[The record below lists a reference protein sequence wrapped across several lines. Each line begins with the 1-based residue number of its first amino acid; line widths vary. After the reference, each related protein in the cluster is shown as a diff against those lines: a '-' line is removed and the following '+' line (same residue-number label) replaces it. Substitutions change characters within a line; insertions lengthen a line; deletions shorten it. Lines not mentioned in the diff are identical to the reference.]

1 MLPLRDAFAKGL
13 VRREAPPRRT
23 LVRQRALSDALAQ
36 GLVDSR
42 TGSVVDRRSGEKV
55 PLEEA
60 LRRGL
65 VRGDLREVVDAAS
78 DDKMT
83 VEEAVARGVLRD
95 GKYMHA
101 VSGEK
106 LPLREAGRRGL
117 LAKPM
122 TLKDAKDLAALDDAG
137 RILSPTHR
145 DKLSILASCARGV
158 LDADSLRSVAS
169 SASSD
174 NEELLTLAEALA
186 DGVILPEGKYR
197 DAVSGE
203 EMTIGEAVDNG
214 LISSV
219 AVRSVFDIEAFQDAT
234 SDAAEPAFIS
244 LNTALD
250 KQLVTPD
257 EALVVDAKAGK
268 CVPIAE
274 AVQQGLVRPA
284 VLAELNKDIGIPAEA
299 GDAQGGAL
307 SVLQAV
313 VAERLDPKAGQVLD
327 PKTKKAVFSDEAV
340 RRELIT
346 PQGAALLDSLLNIDV
361 TTQTVTKHVK
371 HFVTVVATGPA
382 NTAEAVPAA
391 EAEGATYEV
400 PTDGWYLAE
409 AIDKKLF
416 DPVTGLFIVPG
427 TDRLVSLEE
436 CVKLE
441 IINPVS
447 AQVMDPKDNKGQRR
461 LPLLRALGKGL
472 LDATG
477 HYPDAEGSKR
487 ITMKEAI
494 ARHAVILEQR
504 TASDSPNTKVIKVT
518 KVSGKPDVVE
528 VEVSQP
534 VEAGGSP
541 TFVEVKSS
549 DALGQGAEGPGPLQV
564 QPGVIFDPTSA
575 LVICTDG
582 DEAPGRAVGLLQAVK
597 EKKLEPRM
605 VKVKDPYSGKEM
617 NINEA
622 MRKGI
627 IDKATGDYKDRAGR
641 RIPLAEAAKFGMV
654 AVLGAPLALMKKL
667 IVDPRTGEQVSVER
681 ALAEGLVD
689 EAKLRDLERA
699 LETADAGDGEVLSTR
714 VETTTVVKVLDPA
727 TGQELPPDVAVQMG
741 VIDKRELARLTAAA
755 GSLSAPGTPTRS
767 RTPTTPLPPS
777 DDEGL
782 SEAERTRARV
792 TTEPKYQV
800 SLGRART
807 LSPDMMDAAKPV
819 VLQKMRKRVVKPR
832 DALDCGMIDQDTARI
847 LEDPNTFRGQQGEPV
862 NLAEA
867 IALKRVDG
875 NRGAI
880 RDPQRGDLLTIK
892 EAIERGILD
901 STTPSGNLLVPVAR
915 SLSVP
920 GLVEQGLLEPE
931 AGRVVHPE
939 TGALLTLSEAMTCEI
954 VDPLSQLAD
963 PLTGKRVTLRE
974 ALDSGSIDDE
984 TATVATRKGS
994 VDLLTAARDLQV
1006 FEKAKPVLGLG
1017 ETLPPTGMT
1026 FPVAVTRGLVDAAAK
1041 EVIHPIT
1048 GVRTP
1053 VQVAIHDDFIMALP
1067 YPVSPDSVEVTQALD
1082 CNLIDTDKATF
1093 TNPRTGDVLP
1103 VSEAV
1108 ETGLLVIKPVP
1119 SLLSFEAGGV
1129 VTAVTETVTSYQTI
1143 TTRTIDLKPGFVLI
1157 SADEV
1162 KNAQTGEVMSL
1173 DQARLRGIA
1182 RDESEEREEYTTV
1195 DSKTSFEEAVA
1206 QGLVD
1211 LHAGTFTHPES
1222 GEVMAI
1228 RDAISS
1234 GLLDTSAE
1242 PEPEPEA
1249 GATRRVSVAEMQFD
1263 EKEKKFRDPTSPD
1276 KAFDTLREAMEAGV
1290 VDPEAVV
1297 YDVASGRPVTTRE
1310 AVDSGMIDAAG
1321 RVTDPSTGTS
1331 MSVKDAAKLG
1341 LLAVVGAP
1349 VLAGMA
1355 VADKLKSMYDKK
1367 KGGEPAVTPPARK
1380 SKSKSPSPS
1389 PAVAVAA
1396 AAAQSEPQPRQVA
1409 RQLFPEDKDEETD
1422 STDSKTAAL
1431 AKPVVVEALLKSESA
1446 TPVTKSSHES
1456 SPSVAEIT
1464 IQSTAKPVK
1473 GEPSS
1478 PTTKQPLDAQ
1488 ALVAAGALDA
1498 EKGQFLNPQS
1508 GDVVPFHEFALRLG
1522 ILDPERVV
1530 VRDLAGREDTFV
1542 PLRQALQIPLLDKNT
1557 GQMVDPSTGK
1567 RVPFLEAV
1575 KLGWIVER
1583 PPEKT
1588 GRELVLSLEDAVEQ
1602 RLFSPDTAEVLNP
1615 ATGELMPLAAAL
1627 SQGVLSSEAIMVR
1640 SPDGDDV
1647 ITLSEAV
1654 ESGMVDLDKGTVVDP
1669 RTGQAV
1675 DMKAALAS
1683 GLLMASPR
1691 KALSLEAVINK
1702 GLYDADSGL
1711 ITNPATEQAVPV
1723 DEAVRQGVVDAFL
1736 TECKDSRSGAFVSL
1750 DDALQS
1756 KIINAHSGRFRDTE
1770 SGQIMP
1776 LDEALAQ
1783 GLIST
1788 NHITLPLVDTIVE
1801 GFYSPRSG
1809 RVLNPGTGLE
1819 QTLAQAMDCGFVD
1832 AASARVRD
1840 DHTERIV
1847 TVAEAVQSGLLD
1859 ADKGLVTYP
1868 APMALDDALERGYI
1882 LATGKPCSLQAALA
1896 QGCYE
1901 PKTGLMLLNDDRVT
1915 LEEAVKQGEINR
1927 NALTVKDP
1935 RSGDILTLAEAVKV
1949 GVINPK
1955 HGTATDPTSGAE
1967 MHFYDA
1973 LERGLIVPAKRKIS
1987 LSEAVFKGFYDPK
2000 SGKFTSPE
2008 TKERLPTDRA
2018 IKRGMIDPESTLVRT
2033 EDGVVPFLH
2042 AIETGLVD
2050 ARAGTLVGG
2059 PGVGTMDFHEAFEKG
2074 LLVEVRRPM
2083 PLSEALAKGVFDADS
2098 ARFMNPSSGEGLTL
2112 ADAVD
2117 QYVVESDSVHVK
2129 DTRSGFLKKQSLAE
2143 AMRIGLVDGETSKV
2157 RDFSRGADAVVEVA
2171 LPEAV
2176 EQGLIVDSKS
2186 AVSVQRAIHQGLYHD
2201 DTGKLTDP
2209 NTGRKVTLHEAI
2221 RRYIINPELPCYW
2234 DRKSERLL
2242 SLVET
2247 CRAGIID
2254 RRAGRFKEPGSNCA
2268 VPLSEAMELGLI
2280 VDIET
2285 AGFGL
2290 FEALAMGLYDPAT
2303 GLLAHPA
2310 TGRRLTLADSV
2321 KEELVS
2327 PLLSIV
2333 KHAGTGRYM
2342 KLDEAVKA
2350 GLVDDEA
2357 GVYRLPDSARTLSL
2371 AEAKQKGLIVTAR
2384 RPLSVE
2390 EAVRCG
2396 LYRVDSGRFVDPES
2410 GDALDIAQ
2418 ALARGLLQP
2427 DTTAVR
2433 DPITGQL
2440 KSLNSALEDGT
2451 IDAARGRVTDP
2462 KTREQLNVEAALD
2475 RGLLVTTD
2483 KPLTFKEAV
2492 RRGSI
2497 DFKRGTFKDPRSM
2510 LECTLEEAIR
2520 HELIDPESAMV
2531 KDPATGRF
2539 HPLKKAIVD
2548 GLIDLNKRAALDPNT
2563 GKAKSLCIM
2572 FEQGTV
2578 VFLREPLT
2586 FEAAVEQGHL
2596 DTATAKFTDPTS
2608 KEQMTLREAVTQG
2621 LIDPDSALIK
2631 DTRRKHLLKLAEAFR
2646 KGLMEGEKGN
2656 VLDSES
2662 SRLNTLAEAIDTGL
2676 LTSPRRGFTLIE
2688 AVQYGLYDPA
2698 SGAVAD
2704 PYLSPT
2710 HAPLTLAEAVEAG
2723 LVDPSSTAVKDPETG
2738 AVCSLPEAMSSKL
2751 VDSAAGRLRVPEGEP
2766 MDLAKALQR
2775 GYILPAEQRQAME
2788 EKYRLCDESL
2798 QKLLQWI
2805 AEVED
2810 RLANQD
2816 VVHEQVDE
2824 LRNQIN
2830 NLKVMKDDLDA
2841 HARPVSACLDQVR
2854 LIVSTGGELL
2864 SSVEMASL
2872 EKNGKGLRT
2881 RYDRALNRTDLLLR
2895 RLAAARD
2902 ELTKFRGEMTQ
2913 FVSWLDK
2920 ARRVLEDKER
2930 SLSNLN
2936 RLTSGADSTREFVS
2950 DVIAHQADLRF
2961 ITMAAQKFVDE
2972 SKEYLTV
2979 LNDFRTSLPQR
2990 LPHVEAISAQD
3001 SVVRNEVSVVTAQ
3014 YKDLLNRCN
3023 ALTDRLSGV
3032 GGRQREYRDAVDKA
3046 RAWLKEV
3053 EPRAHK
3059 IIAEP
3064 IGADPKTVEDQLHRA
3079 KQLNSE
3085 FVANARLIDNAR
3097 QALAA
3102 LLRSLD
3108 GQLTPA
3114 EARDLEQPVVEIEA
3128 KYNQLAEALA
3138 DKCAALDTA
3147 LTQSQGVQD
3156 ALDGL
3161 VGWLNSS
3168 DNQLK
3173 TQWRPASLIKE
3184 RLEEQIRE
3192 HRQLQAEIDSHKA
3205 SVEAVARSAQEL
3217 VNTASNSRLAK
3228 KIETKLHDVTSR
3240 FDKLLDKVAKRG
3252 EFLDEVMAAL
3262 MTFSNQATLL
3272 ERWLSEMLEVL
3283 DSRELPEV
3291 AARLEDLAAKRDA
3304 KREPFEE
3311 AIRNG
3316 RNLVGQKDVTDTG
3329 PVRDRI
3335 KGLESQ
3341 WKELNGL
3348 LDEKTRLSRAR
3359 AEQLSAYDRLRDQV
3373 MEWLSNMENR
3383 LARLEAIALDAE
3395 YLKKQ
3400 SEEIKPLVKEHRDYA
3415 GIIDKV
3421 NDLGNAYDAL
3431 TQGGRPDS
3439 PARRRSG
3446 AYSPTKRLSST
3457 ASPIGRR
3464 SSQDALLTSPV
3475 SPGGS
3480 SGFGSRRSSQDGGF
3494 HLDEVSPVQQ
3504 QLTEINNRYSLLGVR
3519 LGDRQTELDQVREE
3533 VRKILENLRTLSV
3546 FLDKVQRA
3554 LPKES
3559 VPMTKDEADKMTRQ
3573 IKSVLE
3579 EMYEKQSLLDGTRG
3593 SVQEL
3598 LRRKP
3603 GARGADTLH
3612 DEMAEVASRWRALHD
3627 LCKARIKLMEDMKDF
3642 HDTHDSLSG
3651 WLAAK
3656 DRMLTVLGPISSDP
3670 RMVQSQVQQV
3680 QVLREEFRTQQPQLN
3695 HLLEVGDAVLAH
3707 VDRNSGDGQ
3716 RIAAKLDQIQQRW
3729 NDLLG
3734 RLEERAESLGAA
3746 ADTSREFD
3754 AQLTRLRDALQAISD
3769 ALDDLPLDKDPEE
3782 QLRKIENL
3790 ERQLEGQRPLL
3801 ADVEAAGAQLCEV
3814 LTDPASRADI
3824 QAKLAAV
3831 IRQYN
3836 TLQKKLD
3843 HRKAEIEGSLRDG
3856 RQFEQSCARTLG
3868 WLSDELGGLSERLLV
3883 SADRDV
3889 LQEQLDKHEPVYKA
3903 VLNREHEV
3911 IMLLNKGRD
3920 MQARAGPRGDARNL
3934 GRDLDK
3940 IQQAW
3945 DRLRKDVL
3953 ERHTRLQTCMEHC
3966 RKYYRAQEQFLPWL
3980 LQAEDKLESLQPAS
3994 FKRKDI
4000 ERQLKELA
4008 AFRND
4013 VWKRSGE
4020 YENNRMLGETFVG
4033 SCDIDKDIV
4042 KNELTNMKQRWDR
4055 LNNGLLERT
4064 QALEETAR
4072 RLGDFG
4078 ENLRDLAHAVQRCE
4092 DKLASHDAIGG
4103 AARDP
4108 KMLERIRALRE
4119 EAGNLKKPL
4128 LGLRQ
4133 AAGDLVKEAGE
4144 HGVDAHHLQD
4154 EVEGVGD
4161 RIDELC
4167 AKLDDRCSQLQSAA
4181 TAVSQFNEQVKALG
4195 QDLTGLENELDAMK
4209 PPGREI
4215 KVVRAQL
4222 EDVSRFLKKVSR
4234 AADDVARAVQSGEH
4248 LVDSGFASDTVATRD
4263 QVESLRRQ
4271 LARLEERG
4279 RNREED
4285 LDAALG
4291 RLESFYQQYA
4301 VVMEDINHAA
4311 EQVRKLK
4318 PIGSDLDS
4326 IKAQQEEFRHFRRA
4340 TIEPLGAT
4348 VGDTNRAGQGLV
4360 QSAAGGVSTA
4370 VLEKDLEKLND
4381 RWNDLK
4387 EKMNERDR
4395 RLDVGLLQSGKFQE
4409 ALDGLSKWLSETEE
4423 MVAKQKPPSAD
4434 YKVVKAQLQE
4444 QKFLKKMLLDR
4455 QNSMSS
4461 LFAMGN
4467 EVAAN
4472 ADPAERKAIERQLKD
4487 LMGRFDRLTEGA
4499 QQRMEALEMAMAVAK
4514 QFQDKL
4520 VPIMEWLDKT
4530 ERKVK
4535 DLELVPTDEEKI
4547 QQKIREHDALHKEIL
4562 RKKAAFTE
4570 LTEVASTLMELV
4582 GEDEAAGLA
4591 DKLTE
4596 TTDRYATLVEASEA
4610 VGALLQQ
4617 SRQGLRHLVLT
4628 YQDLQAWM
4636 EKMEKE
4642 LNRHRV
4648 LAVHTDKLLQQMDDL
4663 ADLTEEI
4670 ANKQTQV
4677 DGTVDSGLELMKH
4690 ISNDE
4695 AIQLKDKLDSLQ
4707 RRYNDL
4713 TSRGAD
4719 LLKHA
4724 QEALPL
4730 VQQFHNCHTKLVD
4743 WMMGAEATLQQAE
4756 PREEDIHR
4764 LELDIQEFRP
4774 VLEAIN
4780 QVGPRL
4786 CQMSPGE
4793 GASTIEGLMT
4803 RDNRR
4808 FDAIAE
4814 QIQRKAERIQLSKQR
4829 SLEVISDID
4838 ELLDW
4843 FREVENQIREAEPPS
4858 SDPDVIRVQLKE
4870 HKALNDDISSQK
4882 GRVRDVLSTAKKV
4895 LRESAQQEDTG
4906 TIREKME
4913 DLREMMELV
4922 SGLSADRLG
4931 ILEQALPLAQ
4941 HFLETHATLA
4951 SWLTDM
4957 ERQVAML
4964 AMPSLRPDLIAQ
4976 QQDRNE
4982 MFLQSLNEHKP
4993 LLDKLNKTG
5002 EALISLVNDEEGSKV
5017 QDVMDGDNARYNALR
5032 VDLRTRQQAL
5042 EKALQESSQFADK
5055 LEGMLR
5061 ALTNTADQ
5069 VNNMEPVSAH
5079 PPKIRDQIDDNN
5091 AIVEDLDK
5099 RQEAYDAVKRAATDV
5114 INKAGNR
5121 ADPAVN
5127 DIKRKL
5133 EKLNSL
5139 WNDVQ
5144 KATGDRGKSL
5154 DEALRVAQKFWE
5166 QLHAVM
5172 ATLRDLQDT
5181 LQSQDPPAVEPSV
5194 IKQQQH
5200 ALQDIRHDIDQ
5211 TKPEVD
5217 QVRQTGQKLMKICGE
5232 PDKPEVK
5239 KNIEDLDSAW
5249 DNITAL
5255 YARREENL
5263 IDAMEKAMEFHE
5275 MLQNLLAFLDKA
5287 EDKFAHMGALG
5298 SDIDAVKRQISQL
5311 KDFKHEV
5318 DPHMVKVE
5326 ALNRQA
5332 QELTER
5338 TSADQAAAIKE
5349 PLNAVNRRWDDL
5361 LRGMVERQRQL
5372 ENALLRLGQFQHALS
5387 ELLAWIDAT
5396 ERTLDSDLKPVPGDP
5411 QLLEVELAKLKV
5423 LVNDIQAHQ
5432 SSVDTLNDAGRQLIE
5447 SGKGTLEASS
5457 TQEKLSTLN
5466 RRWRE
5471 LLQKAADRQTELED
5485 ALREAQRYHAEV
5497 QDLLSWLGEVDGVI
5511 AASKPVGGLPET
5523 ASEQLQRFMEVYN
5536 ELEENRPKVESC
5548 LAQGHE
5554 YLKKSSERR
5563 ASNLEHNLRTLKQRW
5578 DSVTA
5583 RANDKKIKLE
5593 IALKEATEFH
5603 DALQAFVDWL
5613 TNAEKVLSNLKP
5625 VSRVMETILQ
5635 QIEEHKAFQ
5644 KDVGVHRE
5652 TMLNLD
5658 KKGTHLKY
5666 FSQKQDVILIKNLL
5680 ISVQHRWERVVSKSA
5695 ERTRALDHG
5704 YKEAREFHDAWS
5716 GLMSWLTDTEKGL
5729 EELQVEEGVGN
5740 DPDRIKQ
5747 RLAKHRE
5754 FQRALSGKQA
5764 TYDATMRAGKTLKDR
5779 APKTD
5784 ETALRNML
5792 TQLKNKWTAVCAMS
5806 VERQR
5811 RLEEALLYCGQF
5823 KDAVQALM
5831 DWLYKMDKILAE
5843 DGPVHGDLDTVM
5855 ALVEQ
5860 HKQFEEDLSSRSAQM
5875 ESVKRTGK
5883 DLMDKATAADAA
5895 AIRSQLSELTSMW
5908 DKVSRLSDRKTKR
5921 LEDALKEAEALHKAV
5936 HMLLE
5941 WLSDA
5946 EMKLRFS
5953 GTLPEDEHETRAQLA
5968 EHEKF
5973 MREMREK
5980 EREKDQTIALA
5991 QRILAKAHPDG
6002 ATVIKHWITIIQS
6015 RWEEVS
6021 SWAKQREQRLNDHL
6035 RSLRDLD
6042 SLLEELLSWLQG
6054 LESNLLSL
6062 EAEPLPDDLN
6072 TLRQLIQ
6079 EHQEFME
6086 NTAVRQ
6092 GEVDAVC
6099 KSRQVA
6105 KGPAAKDKDRR
6116 PSKPRTSLS
6125 SRDLERESSPE
6136 YEMSGR
6142 KGSRAS
6148 PGREKTPDI
6157 YPHIGP
6163 RFPPKGSKGAEPQ
6176 FRSPRVKLLWD
6187 KWRNV
6192 WMLSW
6197 ERQRRLQEKYNYLL
6211 EMERVKN
6218 FSWDDW
6224 RRRFLKFMNH
6234 KKSRLTDLFRK
6245 MDKNNDG
6252 LIPREDFIDGIIK
6265 TKFDTSR
6272 LEMNAV
6278 ADMFDHNNEGLIDWK
6293 EFIAA
6298 LRPDWEE
6305 KQPSV
6310 EADKI
6315 HDEVKRLVM
6324 LCTCRQKFRVFQVGE
6339 GKYRFGDSQKLRLVR
6354 ILRSTV
6360 MVRVGG
6366 GWVALDE
6373 FLVKNDPCRA
6383 KGRTN
6388 IELREQFILADGVS
6402 QSMSAFK
6409 PKHSSSSSQRSASLS
6424 SAGPI
6429 TKIRERSARSV
6440 PMKQSSTG
6448 RSSFSAAS
6456 DSLSDNEG
6464 SFSRGPPTRKSSA
6477 PLRSSLT
6484 PGGSLPGSRNNS
6496 RPPSRQ
6502 GSKPPSRHGSNLSL
6516 DSTDEGTP
6524 SRIPMRRVTSS
6535 TPSSAQRK
6543 LTVPMNG
6550 SATRPRTPTSGLTSP
6565 ASGAVS
6571 SGSRIPI
6578 YVGASLDTQDEHLPA
6593 SSFSCPT
6600 SGARTPSG
6608 SSTPAPPGL
6617 GTKLTR
6623 RASGASD
6630 TSTGARKGKTSPAPF
6645 HL

>member
-1 MLPLRDAFAKGL
+1 MSSQSYYKERLGFDPNEAANDAVTFDKNKQGYEENLSKFKGLWDFFIQSIDERDAIQKKTFTKWVNKHLKKHWKYVKNYTCLTVCPGTSAAGPSSPSVNRHVTDLFEDLRDGHNLISLLEVLSGEPLPRERGSMRFHMLQNVQMCLDFLYYKKIKLVNIRAEDIVDGNPKLTLGLIWTIILHFQISDIVVGQEPNVSARDALLRWARRSTAKYPGVQVRDFTASWRDGLAFNAIIHRNRPDLVDWTKIRKRAVRERLETAFFLAEREFGVTRL
-13 VRREAPPRRT
+13 LDPEDVDTNEPDEKSLITYISSMYETFPEPPQQHPLYDSESSARLTEYRDLASDLTRWMREKMTVMQDRHFPNTLIEMKKLANESVRFRNEEVPPRQRDKQRLQHMYRELQSEVDLESSELHIEVIDRQWNRLMIAHQDRDVAIQEEIKRLERLQRLAEKVHREIKQVDSRLEELEVRVEEEARRLDRLHPLDSKRNLDALEQDIRIVEENIQTLFGDVQTLRDGRYPQAPELLKRVQKLHQRWVELRSLLHKKLIAPLSNMSFPVEERTVRREKVTVVETR
-23 LVRQRALSDALAQ
+23 
-36 GLVDSR
+36 LVD
-42 TGSVVDRRSGEKV
+42 TNQHFQNLQECA
-55 PLEEA
+55 EW
-60 LRRGL
+60 
-65 VRGDLREVVDAAS
+65 VRN
-78 DDKMT
+78 
-83 VEEAVARGVLRD
+83 
-95 GKYMHA
+95 
-101 VSGEK
+101 K
-106 LPLREAGRRGL
+106 L
-117 LAKPM
+117 
-122 TLKDAKDLAALDDAG
+122 
-137 RILSPTHR
+137 
-145 DKLSILASCARGV
+145 
-158 LDADSLRSVAS
+158 
-169 SASSD
+169 
-174 NEELLTLAEALA
+174 
-186 DGVILPEGKYR
+186 
-197 DAVSGE
+197 
-203 EMTIGEAVDNG
+203 
-214 LISSV
+214 
-219 AVRSVFDIEAFQDAT
+219 
-234 SDAAEPAFIS
+234 
-244 LNTALD
+244 
-250 KQLVTPD
+250 KQLQ
-257 EALVVDAKAGK
+257 EAEYGSDLPGVQTEISIHQREHKTIEQFHTKIEHCVDAKANFHG
-268 CVPIAE
+268 E
-274 AVQQGLVRPA
+274 
-284 VLAELNKDIGIPAEA
+284 ELQLYN
-299 GDAQGGAL
+299 QHL
-307 SVLQAV
+307 SVLHKLYADLLT
-313 VAERLDPKAGQVLD
+313 ASNKR
-327 PKTKKAVFSDEAV
+327 TSD
-340 RRELIT
+340 
-346 PQGAALLDSLLNIDV
+346 
-361 TTQTVTKHVK
+361 
-371 HFVTVVATGPA
+371 
-382 NTAEAVPAA
+382 
-391 EAEGATYEV
+391 
-400 PTDGWYLAE
+400 
-409 AIDKKLF
+409 
-416 DPVTGLFIVPG
+416 
-427 TDRLVSLEE
+427 
-436 CVKLE
+436 LE
-441 IINPVS
+441 ILHDFLQS
-447 AQVMDPKDNKGQRR
+447 ATNELMWLN
-461 LPLLRALGKGL
+461 
-472 LDATG
+472 
-477 HYPDAEGSKR
+477 E
-487 ITMKEAI
+487 KE
-494 ARHAVILEQR
+494 
-504 TASDSPNTKVIKVT
+504 
-518 KVSGKPDVVE
+518 E
-528 VEVSQP
+528 VEVSRDWSDKNLNLPAVEQYYESLMSDLEKREIQFSAVLDRGEALILQHHPATKTIEAYMKAMQSQWSWVLQLTLCLETHLKHAHNSQQFFKDVKEAEHWINKRDEALNSTFSASEFSLDEGERLLKGMQELREELNAYGDVVTKLAQRAKEIVPMKQRRMPVTKPMPVVSICSYKQANANIEKGDPCVLHDNSGRIKWRVVSRAGIETQVPGVVFLLPPPDKEALEAIDRLRRQFDRTVALWQKKQMRLRQNMIFATIKVVKSWDLEQFLAMGQDQRNAIRRALNEDADKLLQEGDPTDPQLRRLRREMEEVNRLFDEFERRARELEESKNATRRFNEQSGTLQQKLDEMERILNQRINSFLPRDLDSLEHLVIEHKEFETRLQSLQP
-534 VEAGGSP
+534 EVDRVQETFRSVPQKTPALQQKLDKCLQKWNSLWNCSHLYIERLKCVEVVLTGLEEATNAVSEFEMKLASYDKMPSDIESLQRLHEDLLNLQSAVSQQQIAIDQLNEDAVNARRLVEKSRSTSGHRGAGHPDVDRLEADVERITKRWNNVCNQLVERLRSCEAGY
-541 TFVEVKSS
+541 
-549 DALGQGAEGPGPLQV
+549 
-564 QPGVIFDPTSA
+564 
-575 LVICTDG
+575 
-582 DEAPGRAVGLLQAVK
+582 GLLQKFANTYEAEVK
-597 EKKLEPRM
+597 FVDESYKQLNAIAPSKHRALEQL
-605 VKVKDPYSGKEM
+605 D
-617 NINEA
+617 NT
-622 MRKGI
+622 
-627 IDKATGDYKDRAGR
+627 KALYNN
-641 RIPLAEAAKFGMV
+641 V
-654 AVLGAPLALMKKL
+654 
-667 IVDPRTGEQVSVER
+667 VER
-681 ALAEGLVD
+681 A
-689 EAKLRDLERA
+689 
-699 LETADAGDGEVLSTR
+699 
-714 VETTTVVKVLDPA
+714 
-727 TGQELPPDVAVQMG
+727 
-741 VIDKRELARLTAAA
+741 
-755 GSLSAPGTPTRS
+755 
-767 RTPTTPLPPS
+767 
-777 DDEGL
+777 
-782 SEAERTRARV
+782 
-792 TTEPKYQV
+792 
-800 SLGRART
+800 
-807 LSPDMMDAAKPV
+807 KP
-819 VLQKMRKRVVKPR
+819 
-832 DALDCGMIDQDTARI
+832 
-847 LEDPNTFRGQQGEPV
+847 
-862 NLAEA
+862 
-867 IALKRVDG
+867 
-875 NRGAI
+875 
-880 RDPQRGDLLTIK
+880 
-892 EAIERGILD
+892 
-901 STTPSGNLLVPVAR
+901 
-915 SLSVP
+915 
-920 GLVEQGLLEPE
+920 
-931 AGRVVHPE
+931 
-939 TGALLTLSEAMTCEI
+939 
-954 VDPLSQLAD
+954 
-963 PLTGKRVTLRE
+963 
-974 ALDSGSIDDE
+974 
-984 TATVATRKGS
+984 
-994 VDLLTAARDLQV
+994 
-1006 FEKAKPVLGLG
+1006 
-1017 ETLPPTGMT
+1017 
-1026 FPVAVTRGLVDAAAK
+1026 
-1041 EVIHPIT
+1041 
-1048 GVRTP
+1048 
-1053 VQVAIHDDFIMALP
+1053 
-1067 YPVSPDSVEVTQALD
+1067 
-1082 CNLIDTDKATF
+1082 
-1093 TNPRTGDVLP
+1093 
-1103 VSEAV
+1103 
-1108 ETGLLVIKPVP
+1108 
-1119 SLLSFEAGGV
+1119 
-1129 VTAVTETVTSYQTI
+1129 
-1143 TTRTIDLKPGFVLI
+1143 
-1157 SADEV
+1157 
-1162 KNAQTGEVMSL
+1162 
-1173 DQARLRGIA
+1173 
-1182 RDESEEREEYTTV
+1182 
-1195 DSKTSFEEAVA
+1195 
-1206 QGLVD
+1206 
-1211 LHAGTFTHPES
+1211 
-1222 GEVMAI
+1222 
-1228 RDAISS
+1228 
-1234 GLLDTSAE
+1234 
-1242 PEPEPEA
+1242 
-1249 GATRRVSVAEMQFD
+1249 
-1263 EKEKKFRDPTSPD
+1263 
-1276 KAFDTLREAMEAGV
+1276 
-1290 VDPEAVV
+1290 
-1297 YDVASGRPVTTRE
+1297 
-1310 AVDSGMIDAAG
+1310 
-1321 RVTDPSTGTS
+1321 
-1331 MSVKDAAKLG
+1331 
-1341 LLAVVGAP
+1341 
-1349 VLAGMA
+1349 
-1355 VADKLKSMYDKK
+1355 
-1367 KGGEPAVTPPARK
+1367 
-1380 SKSKSPSPS
+1380 
-1389 PAVAVAA
+1389 
-1396 AAAQSEPQPRQVA
+1396 
-1409 RQLFPEDKDEETD
+1409 
-1422 STDSKTAAL
+1422 
-1431 AKPVVVEALLKSESA
+1431 
-1446 TPVTKSSHES
+1446 
-1456 SPSVAEIT
+1456 
-1464 IQSTAKPVK
+1464 
-1473 GEPSS
+1473 
-1478 PTTKQPLDAQ
+1478 
-1488 ALVAAGALDA
+1488 
-1498 EKGQFLNPQS
+1498 
-1508 GDVVPFHEFALRLG
+1508 
-1522 ILDPERVV
+1522 
-1530 VRDLAGREDTFV
+1530 
-1542 PLRQALQIPLLDKNT
+1542 
-1557 GQMVDPSTGK
+1557 
-1567 RVPFLEAV
+1567 
-1575 KLGWIVER
+1575 
-1583 PPEKT
+1583 
-1588 GRELVLSLEDAVEQ
+1588 
-1602 RLFSPDTAEVLNP
+1602 
-1615 ATGELMPLAAAL
+1615 
-1627 SQGVLSSEAIMVR
+1627 
-1640 SPDGDDV
+1640 
-1647 ITLSEAV
+1647 
-1654 ESGMVDLDKGTVVDP
+1654 
-1669 RTGQAV
+1669 
-1675 DMKAALAS
+1675 
-1683 GLLMASPR
+1683 
-1691 KALSLEAVINK
+1691 
-1702 GLYDADSGL
+1702 
-1711 ITNPATEQAVPV
+1711 
-1723 DEAVRQGVVDAFL
+1723 
-1736 TECKDSRSGAFVSL
+1736 
-1750 DDALQS
+1750 
-1756 KIINAHSGRFRDTE
+1756 
-1770 SGQIMP
+1770 
-1776 LDEALAQ
+1776 
-1783 GLIST
+1783 
-1788 NHITLPLVDTIVE
+1788 
-1801 GFYSPRSG
+1801 
-1809 RVLNPGTGLE
+1809 
-1819 QTLAQAMDCGFVD
+1819 
-1832 AASARVRD
+1832 
-1840 DHTERIV
+1840 
-1847 TVAEAVQSGLLD
+1847 
-1859 ADKGLVTYP
+1859 
-1868 APMALDDALERGYI
+1868 
-1882 LATGKPCSLQAALA
+1882 
-1896 QGCYE
+1896 
-1901 PKTGLMLLNDDRVT
+1901 
-1915 LEEAVKQGEINR
+1915 
-1927 NALTVKDP
+1927 
-1935 RSGDILTLAEAVKV
+1935 
-1949 GVINPK
+1949 
-1955 HGTATDPTSGAE
+1955 
-1967 MHFYDA
+1967 
-1973 LERGLIVPAKRKIS
+1973 
-1987 LSEAVFKGFYDPK
+1987 
-2000 SGKFTSPE
+2000 
-2008 TKERLPTDRA
+2008 
-2018 IKRGMIDPESTLVRT
+2018 
-2033 EDGVVPFLH
+2033 
-2042 AIETGLVD
+2042 
-2050 ARAGTLVGG
+2050 
-2059 PGVGTMDFHEAFEKG
+2059 
-2074 LLVEVRRPM
+2074 
-2083 PLSEALAKGVFDADS
+2083 
-2098 ARFMNPSSGEGLTL
+2098 
-2112 ADAVD
+2112 
-2117 QYVVESDSVHVK
+2117 
-2129 DTRSGFLKKQSLAE
+2129 
-2143 AMRIGLVDGETSKV
+2143 
-2157 RDFSRGADAVVEVA
+2157 
-2171 LPEAV
+2171 
-2176 EQGLIVDSKS
+2176 
-2186 AVSVQRAIHQGLYHD
+2186 
-2201 DTGKLTDP
+2201 
-2209 NTGRKVTLHEAI
+2209 
-2221 RRYIINPELPCYW
+2221 
-2234 DRKSERLL
+2234 
-2242 SLVET
+2242 
-2247 CRAGIID
+2247 
-2254 RRAGRFKEPGSNCA
+2254 
-2268 VPLSEAMELGLI
+2268 
-2280 VDIET
+2280 
-2285 AGFGL
+2285 
-2290 FEALAMGLYDPAT
+2290 
-2303 GLLAHPA
+2303 
-2310 TGRRLTLADSV
+2310 
-2321 KEELVS
+2321 
-2327 PLLSIV
+2327 
-2333 KHAGTGRYM
+2333 
-2342 KLDEAVKA
+2342 
-2350 GLVDDEA
+2350 
-2357 GVYRLPDSARTLSL
+2357 
-2371 AEAKQKGLIVTAR
+2371 
-2384 RPLSVE
+2384 
-2390 EAVRCG
+2390 
-2396 LYRVDSGRFVDPES
+2396 
-2410 GDALDIAQ
+2410 
-2418 ALARGLLQP
+2418 
-2427 DTTAVR
+2427 
-2433 DPITGQL
+2433 
-2440 KSLNSALEDGT
+2440 
-2451 IDAARGRVTDP
+2451 
-2462 KTREQLNVEAALD
+2462 
-2475 RGLLVTTD
+2475 
-2483 KPLTFKEAV
+2483 
-2492 RRGSI
+2492 
-2497 DFKRGTFKDPRSM
+2497 
-2510 LECTLEEAIR
+2510 
-2520 HELIDPESAMV
+2520 
-2531 KDPATGRF
+2531 
-2539 HPLKKAIVD
+2539 
-2548 GLIDLNKRAALDPNT
+2548 
-2563 GKAKSLCIM
+2563 
-2572 FEQGTV
+2572 
-2578 VFLREPLT
+2578 
-2586 FEAAVEQGHL
+2586 
-2596 DTATAKFTDPTS
+2596 
-2608 KEQMTLREAVTQG
+2608 
-2621 LIDPDSALIK
+2621 
-2631 DTRRKHLLKLAEAFR
+2631 
-2646 KGLMEGEKGN
+2646 
-2656 VLDSES
+2656 
-2662 SRLNTLAEAIDTGL
+2662 
-2676 LTSPRRGFTLIE
+2676 IE
-2688 AVQYGLYDPA
+2688 AVNVDG
-2698 SGAVAD
+2698 GRFIR
-2704 PYLSPT
+2704 
-2710 HAPLTLAEAVEAG
+2710 EA
-2723 LVDPSSTAVKDPETG
+2723 K
-2738 AVCSLPEAMSSKL
+2738 
-2751 VDSAAGRLRVPEGEP
+2751 
-2766 MDLAKALQR
+2766 
-2775 GYILPAEQRQAME
+2775 QAME

-6571 SGSRIPI
+6571 RLGTIHRASSIPTLTGVGSSGSRIPI

-6600 SGARTPSG
+6600 SGRSSGRSSVRTNSSSNIPVLMKAYYYYRARTPSG

>member
-1 MLPLRDAFAKGL
+1 MMETEEPTNPQYPSRD
-13 VRREAPPRRT
+13 VT
-23 LVRQRALSDALAQ
+23 
-36 GLVDSR
+36 DS
-42 TGSVVDRRSGEKV
+42 SQIFDSG
-55 PLEEA
+55 
-60 LRRGL
+60 
-65 VRGDLREVVDAAS
+65 
-78 DDKMT
+78 
-83 VEEAVARGVLRD
+83 
-95 GKYMHA
+95 
-101 VSGEK
+101 
-106 LPLREAGRRGL
+106 GRV
-117 LAKPM
+117 K
-122 TLKDAKDLAALDDAG
+122 
-137 RILSPTHR
+137 
-145 DKLSILASCARGV
+145 
-158 LDADSLRSVAS
+158 SVAS
-169 SASSD
+169 VTVTTSSREGSPLKRHTNGVEAASPTVPVNGRGSATNGDSAHAWPGSCMQFTEIRSLKRVHRSEEGVGTD
-174 NEELLTLAEALA
+174 ASYQDVLAAPGIVNPSTGELLN
-186 DGVILPEGKYR
+186 VH
-197 DAVSGE
+197 DA
-203 EMTIGEAVDNG
+203 
-214 LISSV
+214 
-219 AVRSVFDIEAFQDAT
+219 
-234 SDAAEPAFIS
+234 IS
-244 LNTALD
+244 L
-250 KQLVTPD
+250 
-257 EALVVDAKAGK
+257 
-268 CVPIAE
+268 
-274 AVQQGLVRPA
+274 R
-284 VLAELNKDIGIPAEA
+284 
-299 GDAQGGAL
+299 
-307 SVLQAV
+307 
-313 VAERLDPKAGQVLD
+313 VLD
-327 PKTKKAVFSDEAV
+327 VRTGRIAAQPDGASVDIDEAV
-340 RRELIT
+340 RR
-346 PQGAALLDSLLNIDV
+346 
-361 TTQTVTKHVK
+361 
-371 HFVTVVATGPA
+371 
-382 NTAEAVPAA
+382 
-391 EAEGATYEV
+391 
-400 PTDGWYLAE
+400 
-409 AIDKKLF
+409 
-416 DPVTGLFIVPG
+416 
-427 TDRLVSLEE
+427 RLV
-436 CVKLE
+436 
-441 IINPVS
+441 
-447 AQVMDPKDNKGQRR
+447 DP
-461 LPLLRALGKGL
+461 
-472 LDATG
+472 
-477 HYPDAEGSKR
+477 
-487 ITMKEAI
+487 
-494 ARHAVILEQR
+494 
-504 TASDSPNTKVIKVT
+504 
-518 KVSGKPDVVE
+518 
-528 VEVSQP
+528 
-534 VEAGGSP
+534 
-541 TFVEVKSS
+541 
-549 DALGQGAEGPGPLQV
+549 
-564 QPGVIFDPTSA
+564 
-575 LVICTDG
+575 
-582 DEAPGRAVGLLQAVK
+582 
-597 EKKLEPRM
+597 
-605 VKVKDPYSGKEM
+605 
-617 NINEA
+617 
-622 MRKGI
+622 
-627 IDKATGDYKDRAGR
+627 
-641 RIPLAEAAKFGMV
+641 
-654 AVLGAPLALMKKL
+654 
-667 IVDPRTGEQVSVER
+667 
-681 ALAEGLVD
+681 ALAERLLGPCGIVD
-689 EAKLRDLERA
+689 VGSGREITLLEAIQRQLWD
-699 LETADAGDGEVLSTR
+699 
-714 VETTTVVKVLDPA
+714 
-727 TGQELPPDVAVQMG
+727 
-741 VIDKRELARLTAAA
+741 
-755 GSLSAPGTPTRS
+755 
-767 RTPTTPLPPS
+767 
-777 DDEGL
+777 
-782 SEAERTRARV
+782 AER
-792 TTEPKYQV
+792 
-800 SLGRART
+800 
-807 LSPDMMDAAKPV
+807 
-819 VLQKMRKRVVKPR
+819 
-832 DALDCGMIDQDTARI
+832 
-847 LEDPNTFRGQQGEPV
+847 
-862 NLAEA
+862 
-867 IALKRVDG
+867 
-875 NRGAI
+875 GA
-880 RDPQRGDLLTIK
+880 
-892 EAIERGILD
+892 
-901 STTPSGNLLVPVAR
+901 
-915 SLSVP
+915 
-920 GLVEQGLLEPE
+920 
-931 AGRVVHPE
+931 
-939 TGALLTLSEAMTCEI
+939 
-954 VDPLSQLAD
+954 
-963 PLTGKRVTLRE
+963 
-974 ALDSGSIDDE
+974 
-984 TATVATRKGS
+984 
-994 VDLLTAARDLQV
+994 
-1006 FEKAKPVLGLG
+1006 
-1017 ETLPPTGMT
+1017 
-1026 FPVAVTRGLVDAAAK
+1026 
-1041 EVIHPIT
+1041 
-1048 GVRTP
+1048 
-1053 VQVAIHDDFIMALP
+1053 
-1067 YPVSPDSVEVTQALD
+1067 
-1082 CNLIDTDKATF
+1082 
-1093 TNPRTGDVLP
+1093 
-1103 VSEAV
+1103 
-1108 ETGLLVIKPVP
+1108 
-1119 SLLSFEAGGV
+1119 V
-1129 VTAVTETVTSYQTI
+1129 VT
-1143 TTRTIDLKPGFVLI
+1143 P
-1157 SADEV
+1157 
-1162 KNAQTGEVMSL
+1162 
-1173 DQARLRGIA
+1173 
-1182 RDESEEREEYTTV
+1182 EERE
-1195 DSKTSFEEAVA
+1195 K
-1206 QGLVD
+1206 
-1211 LHAGTFTHPES
+1211 
-1222 GEVMAI
+1222 
-1228 RDAISS
+1228 
-1234 GLLDTSAE
+1234 
-1242 PEPEPEA
+1242 
-1249 GATRRVSVAEMQFD
+1249 
-1263 EKEKKFRDPTSPD
+1263 
-1276 KAFDTLREAMEAGV
+1276 
-1290 VDPEAVV
+1290 
-1297 YDVASGRPVTTRE
+1297 
-1310 AVDSGMIDAAG
+1310 
-1321 RVTDPSTGTS
+1321 
-1331 MSVKDAAKLG
+1331 
-1341 LLAVVGAP
+1341 
-1349 VLAGMA
+1349 
-1355 VADKLKSMYDKK
+1355 
-1367 KGGEPAVTPPARK
+1367 
-1380 SKSKSPSPS
+1380 
-1389 PAVAVAA
+1389 
-1396 AAAQSEPQPRQVA
+1396 
-1409 RQLFPEDKDEETD
+1409 
-1422 STDSKTAAL
+1422 
-1431 AKPVVVEALLKSESA
+1431 
-1446 TPVTKSSHES
+1446 
-1456 SPSVAEIT
+1456 
-1464 IQSTAKPVK
+1464 
-1473 GEPSS
+1473 
-1478 PTTKQPLDAQ
+1478 
-1488 ALVAAGALDA
+1488 
-1498 EKGQFLNPQS
+1498 
-1508 GDVVPFHEFALRLG
+1508 
-1522 ILDPERVV
+1522 
-1530 VRDLAGREDTFV
+1530 
-1542 PLRQALQIPLLDKNT
+1542 
-1557 GQMVDPSTGK
+1557 
-1567 RVPFLEAV
+1567 
-1575 KLGWIVER
+1575 
-1583 PPEKT
+1583 
-1588 GRELVLSLEDAVEQ
+1588 
-1602 RLFSPDTAEVLNP
+1602 
-1615 ATGELMPLAAAL
+1615 
-1627 SQGVLSSEAIMVR
+1627 
-1640 SPDGDDV
+1640 
-1647 ITLSEAV
+1647 
-1654 ESGMVDLDKGTVVDP
+1654 
-1669 RTGQAV
+1669 
-1675 DMKAALAS
+1675 
-1683 GLLMASPR
+1683 
-1691 KALSLEAVINK
+1691 
-1702 GLYDADSGL
+1702 
-1711 ITNPATEQAVPV
+1711 
-1723 DEAVRQGVVDAFL
+1723 
-1736 TECKDSRSGAFVSL
+1736 
-1750 DDALQS
+1750 
-1756 KIINAHSGRFRDTE
+1756 
-1770 SGQIMP
+1770 
-1776 LDEALAQ
+1776 
-1783 GLIST
+1783 
-1788 NHITLPLVDTIVE
+1788 
-1801 GFYSPRSG
+1801 
-1809 RVLNPGTGLE
+1809 
-1819 QTLAQAMDCGFVD
+1819 
-1832 AASARVRD
+1832 
-1840 DHTERIV
+1840 
-1847 TVAEAVQSGLLD
+1847 
-1859 ADKGLVTYP
+1859 
-1868 APMALDDALERGYI
+1868 
-1882 LATGKPCSLQAALA
+1882 
-1896 QGCYE
+1896 
-1901 PKTGLMLLNDDRVT
+1901 
-1915 LEEAVKQGEINR
+1915 
-1927 NALTVKDP
+1927 
-1935 RSGDILTLAEAVKV
+1935 
-1949 GVINPK
+1949 
-1955 HGTATDPTSGAE
+1955 
-1967 MHFYDA
+1967 
-1973 LERGLIVPAKRKIS
+1973 
-1987 LSEAVFKGFYDPK
+1987 
-2000 SGKFTSPE
+2000 
-2008 TKERLPTDRA
+2008 
-2018 IKRGMIDPESTLVRT
+2018 
-2033 EDGVVPFLH
+2033 
-2042 AIETGLVD
+2042 
-2050 ARAGTLVGG
+2050 
-2059 PGVGTMDFHEAFEKG
+2059 
-2074 LLVEVRRPM
+2074 
-2083 PLSEALAKGVFDADS
+2083 
-2098 ARFMNPSSGEGLTL
+2098 
-2112 ADAVD
+2112 
-2117 QYVVESDSVHVK
+2117 
-2129 DTRSGFLKKQSLAE
+2129 
-2143 AMRIGLVDGETSKV
+2143 
-2157 RDFSRGADAVVEVA
+2157 
-2171 LPEAV
+2171 
-2176 EQGLIVDSKS
+2176 
-2186 AVSVQRAIHQGLYHD
+2186 
-2201 DTGKLTDP
+2201 
-2209 NTGRKVTLHEAI
+2209 
-2221 RRYIINPELPCYW
+2221 
-2234 DRKSERLL
+2234 
-2242 SLVET
+2242 
-2247 CRAGIID
+2247 
-2254 RRAGRFKEPGSNCA
+2254 
-2268 VPLSEAMELGLI
+2268 
-2280 VDIET
+2280 
-2285 AGFGL
+2285 
-2290 FEALAMGLYDPAT
+2290 
-2303 GLLAHPA
+2303 
-2310 TGRRLTLADSV
+2310 
-2321 KEELVS
+2321 
-2327 PLLSIV
+2327 
-2333 KHAGTGRYM
+2333 
-2342 KLDEAVKA
+2342 
-2350 GLVDDEA
+2350 
-2357 GVYRLPDSARTLSL
+2357 
-2371 AEAKQKGLIVTAR
+2371 
-2384 RPLSVE
+2384 
-2390 EAVRCG
+2390 
-2396 LYRVDSGRFVDPES
+2396 
-2410 GDALDIAQ
+2410 
-2418 ALARGLLQP
+2418 
-2427 DTTAVR
+2427 
-2433 DPITGQL
+2433 
-2440 KSLNSALEDGT
+2440 
-2451 IDAARGRVTDP
+2451 
-2462 KTREQLNVEAALD
+2462 
-2475 RGLLVTTD
+2475 
-2483 KPLTFKEAV
+2483 
-2492 RRGSI
+2492 
-2497 DFKRGTFKDPRSM
+2497 
-2510 LECTLEEAIR
+2510 
-2520 HELIDPESAMV
+2520 
-2531 KDPATGRF
+2531 
-2539 HPLKKAIVD
+2539 
-2548 GLIDLNKRAALDPNT
+2548 
-2563 GKAKSLCIM
+2563 
-2572 FEQGTV
+2572 
-2578 VFLREPLT
+2578 
-2586 FEAAVEQGHL
+2586 
-2596 DTATAKFTDPTS
+2596 
-2608 KEQMTLREAVTQG
+2608 
-2621 LIDPDSALIK
+2621 
-2631 DTRRKHLLKLAEAFR
+2631 
-2646 KGLMEGEKGN
+2646 
-2656 VLDSES
+2656 
-2662 SRLNTLAEAIDTGL
+2662 
-2676 LTSPRRGFTLIE
+2676 
-2688 AVQYGLYDPA
+2688 
-2698 SGAVAD
+2698 
-2704 PYLSPT
+2704 
-2710 HAPLTLAEAVEAG
+2710 
-2723 LVDPSSTAVKDPETG
+2723 
-2738 AVCSLPEAMSSKL
+2738 
-2751 VDSAAGRLRVPEGEP
+2751 
-2766 MDLAKALQR
+2766 
-2775 GYILPAEQRQAME
+2775 QAME

-2810 RLANQD
+2810 KLANQD

-2864 SSVEMASL
+2864 SSVEVASL

-2881 RYDRALNRTDLLLR
+2881 RFDRAHNRTDLLLR

-2902 ELTKFRGEMTQ
+2902 ELTKFRGEMMQ

-2920 ARRVLEDKER
+2920 ARRTLEDKER

-2950 DVIAHQADLRF
+2950 DVISHQADLRF
-2961 ITMAAQKFVDE
+2961 LTMAAQKFVDE

-2979 LNDFRTSLPQR
+2979 LNEFRTSLPQR

-3032 GGRQREYRDAVDKA
+3032 GGRQREYRNAVDKA

-3064 IGADPKTVEDQLHRA
+3064 IGADPKTVEDQLYRA
-3079 KQLNSE
+3079 KQLNNE

-3114 EARDLEQPVVEIEA
+3114 EARDLEQPVQEIEA

-3192 HRQLQAEIDSHKA
+3192 HRLLQAEIDSHKA
-3205 SVEAVARSAQEL
+3205 SVESVARSAQEL

-3304 KREPFEE
+3304 KREPFDEM
-3311 AIRNG
+3311 IRNG

-3335 KGLESQ
+3335 KALESQ
-3341 WKELNGL
+3341 WKELNSL

-3373 MEWLSNMENR
+3373 LEWLSNMENR
-3383 LARLEAIALDAE
+3383 LTRLEAIALDAE

-3400 SEEIKPLVKEHRDYA
+3400 SEEIKPLVKEHRDYVS
-3415 GIIDKV
+3415 IIDKV

-3464 SSQDALLTSPV
+3464 SSQDVLLTSPV

-3480 SGFGSRRSSQDGGF
+3480 SGFSSRRSSQDGGF

-3504 QLTEINNRYSLLGVR
+3504 QLTEINNRYSLVGVR
-3519 LGDRQTELDQVREE
+3519 LGDRQSELDSLREE

-3559 VPMTKDEADKMTRQ
+3559 VPQTKEEADKMTRQ
-3573 IKSVLE
+3573 IKTVLE
-3579 EMYEKQSLLDGTRG
+3579 DMYEKQSLLDGTRG
-3593 SVQEL
+3593 AVQDL

-3695 HLLEVGDAVLAH
+3695 HLLEVGDSVLSH

-3716 RIAAKLDQIQQRW
+3716 RIAGKVDNIQQRW

-3734 RLEERAESLGAA
+3734 RLEERADSLGAA

-3754 AQLTRLRDALQAISD
+3754 AQLTRLRDALQGISD

-3831 IRQYN
+3831 VRQYN

-3843 HRKAEIEGSLRDG
+3843 NRKAEIEGSLRDN

-3868 WLSDELGGLSERLLV
+3868 WLSDELGSLSERLLV
-3883 SADRDV
+3883 SADREV
-3889 LQEQLDKHEPVYKA
+3889 LQEQLEKHEPIYKS

-3920 MQARAGPRGDARNL
+3920 MQARAGPRGDSRNL

-3945 DRLRKDVL
+3945 DKLRKDVM
-3953 ERHTRLQTCMEHC
+3953 ERHTRLQMCMEHC

-3980 LQAEDKLESLQPAS
+3980 AQAEDKLESLQPAS

-4020 YENNRMLGETFVG
+4020 YENNRMLAETFL
-4033 SCDIDKDIV
+4033 SACDIDKDIV
-4042 KNELTNMKQRWDR
+4042 KNELTHLKQRWDR

-4078 ENLRDLAHAVQRCE
+4078 ENLRDLSHAVQRCE
-4092 DKLASHDAIGG
+4092 DRLASHDAMGG

-4108 KMLERIRALRE
+4108 KMLDRIRALRE
-4119 EAGNLKKPL
+4119 ETGNLKKPL
-4128 LGLRQ
+4128 QGLRQ

-4144 HGVDAHHLQD
+4144 HGVDAHHLQE
-4154 EVEGVGD
+4154 EVDGVGD

-4181 TAVSQFNEQVKALG
+4181 TAVTQFNEQVKALG

-4215 KVVRAQL
+4215 KVVRTQL
-4222 EDVSRFLKKVSR
+4222 EDVARFLKKVSR

-4248 LVDSGFASDTVATRD
+4248 LVDSGFAPDTVATRE

-4271 LARLEERG
+4271 LGRLDERA

-4285 LDAALG
+4285 LDQALG
-4291 RLESFYQQYA
+4291 RLESFYQQYN
-4301 VVMEDINHAA
+4301 VVLEDISRAA
-4311 EQVRKLK
+4311 DQVRKLK

-4340 TIEPLGAT
+4340 TIEPLGST

-4360 QSAAGGVSTA
+4360 QSAAGGVST
-4370 VLEKDLEKLND
+4370 VQLEKDLEKLND

-4395 RLDVGLLQSGKFQE
+4395 KLDVGLLQSGKFQE

-4520 VPIMEWLDKT
+4520 VPIVEWLDKT

-4547 QQKIREHDALHKEIL
+4547 QQKIREHDALHKEII

-4596 TTDRYATLVEASEA
+4596 TTDRYTVLVEASEA

-4636 EKMEKE
+4636 EKMEQQ
-4642 LNRHRV
+4642 LNKHRV

-4670 ANKQTQV
+4670 SNKQTAV
-4677 DGTVDSGLELMKH
+4677 DGTLDSGMELMKH

-4743 WMMGAEATLQQAE
+4743 WMMGAEATLQQAD

-4764 LELDIQEFRP
+4764 LELDLQEFRP
-4774 VLEAIN
+4774 VLDAIN

-4829 SLEVISDID
+4829 SLEVIGDID

-4858 SDPDVIRVQLKE
+4858 SDPEVIRVQLKE

-4895 LRESAQQEDTG
+4895 LRESAQQEDTA

-4913 DLREMMELV
+4913 DLRETMEVV

-4941 HFLETHATLA
+4941 HFLETHATLV

-4964 AMPSLRPDLIAQ
+4964 AMPALRPDLIAQ

-5017 QDVMDGDNARYNALR
+5017 QDVMDGDNARFNALR

-5079 PPKIRDQIDDNN
+5079 PPKIHDQIDDNN

-5114 INKAGNR
+5114 INKAVNKS
-5121 ADPAVN
+5121 DPAVN
-5127 DIKRKL
+5127 DIRRKL
-5133 EKLNSL
+5133 ERLNSL

-5144 KATGDRGKSL
+5144 KATNDRGKSL
-5154 DEALRVAQKFWE
+5154 DEALRVAQKFWD

-5181 LQSQDPPAVEPSV
+5181 LQSQEPPAVEPSV
-5194 IKQQQH
+5194 IKQQQS
-5200 ALQDIRHDIDQ
+5200 ALQEIRHDIDQ

-5217 QVRQTGQKLMKICGE
+5217 LCRQTGQKLMKICGE

-5275 MLQNLLAFLDKA
+5275 TLQNLLAFLDKA
-5287 EDKFAHMGALG
+5287 EDKFARMGALG

-5338 TSADQAAAIKE
+5338 TSADQAQAIRE
-5349 PLNAVNRRWDDL
+5349 PLGAVNRRWDEL

-5387 ELLAWIDAT
+5387 ELLAWIDGT
-5396 ERTLDSDLKPVPGDP
+5396 ERTLDSELKPVPGDP

-5485 ALREAQRYHAEV
+5485 ALREAQRYHAEI
-5497 QDLLSWLGEVDGVI
+5497 QDLLSWLGEVDGII

-5548 LAQGHE
+5548 LAQGQE
-5554 YLKKSSERR
+5554 YLKKSSDRR

-5716 GLMSWLTDTEKGL
+5716 SLMSWLTETEQGL

-5740 DPDRIKQ
+5740 DPERIKQ

-5806 VERQR
+5806 VDRQR

-5831 DWLYKMDKILAE
+5831 DWLYKVDKILSE

-5860 HKQFEEDLSSRSAQM
+5860 HKQFEEDLSSRSAQV

-5895 AIRSQLSELTSMW
+5895 AIRTQLSELTSLW

-5921 LEDALKEAEALHKAV
+5921 LEDALKEAEQLHKAV

-5946 EMKLRFS
+5946 EMKLRFA

-5973 MREMREK
+5973 IRELREK
-5980 EREKDQTIALA
+5980 EREKDSTIALA

-6062 EAEPLPDDLN
+6062 EAEPLPDDLG

-6086 NTAVRQ
+6086 NTAMRQ

-6125 SRDLERESSPE
+6125 SRKDLERESSPE
-6136 YEMSGR
+6136 YDAAGR

-6298 LRPDWEE
+6298 LRPDWQE
-6305 KQPSV
+6305 KQPSP

-6373 FLVKNDPCRA
+6373 FLIKNDPCRVELYLPLPDPNKPEEHDPWCPLGIIERA

-6440 PMKQSSTG
+6440 PMKGSMG
-6448 RSSFSAAS
+6448 RSSFSATS

-6477 PLRSSLT
+6477 PIRSSLT

-6524 SRIPMRRVTSS
+6524 TRIPMRRVTS

-6565 ASGAVS
+6565 ASGA
-6571 SGSRIPI
+6571 GSRLGTIHRASSIPTLTGVGSSTSKIPI
-6578 YVGASLDTQDEHLPA
+6578 YVGSSLDTQEEHLPA

-6600 SGARTPSG
+6600 SGRSSGRSSVRTNSSSNIPVLVKAYYYYRARTPSG

-6623 RASGASD
+6623 RTSGASD
-6630 TSTGARKGKTSPAPF
+6630 TSTGAARKAPF